1 MIIILQG
8 FLLTGE
14 IIGKKSKKGRIYKS
28 LIESRFISS
37 STLVISSLLKNNS
50 GMISLS
56 VEIKEIIIIGLFD
69 AIL

>member
-37 STLVISSLLKNNS
+37 STLVISSLLKKIS